1 MTNDQ
6 HDNTDTSNQ
15 DPHNQPSSDTKAD
28 VHVTATVQGD
38 NYGINVGVNYGSI
51 AQTITP
57 PPPEKR
63 LHQLRAPIPDFIGR
77 HHEIEQLTHAL
88 QAGHQ
93 AAAICGLR
101 GMGGIGKTELAIL
114 VANQLAE
121 HFPDGQ
127 LVIELFGAANPLT
140 PERALQ
146 NAIRAFEPQAKLPDD
161 LPSLK
166 QLYTACLHHKR
177 ILILADDAKDVT
189 QIRSLLPP
197 TGCALLVTSR
207 PHIRLPG
214 MHAYTL
220 GTLSPAE
227 AQGLLLSICPRIG
240 DAAAEL
246 VDLCGY
252 LPLALRVSATFL
264 EQRPTRSVATYL
276 QNLRDEQTRLATLR
290 DPQDPLLN
298 VEASLALSYH
308 GLSTPAQHAFVQ
320 LGVFVGSFTPAAAQA
335 VVEVADND
343 LADLLDE
350 LTLTSLLD
358 FDQTT
363 QRYDLHD
370 LVRTFAR
377 THLTDPRPVHLRHA
391 QFYKDLTYN
400 LTVDLYL
407 KGQVLEALTL
417 FDQERRQIDAA
428 WYWLLTQPPTNATNH
443 LLLDLANATAYIGD
457 LRYDL
462 RHERIP
468 QLQAQASVA
477 QRLNH
482 KEAQGTAL
490 GNLGIAYAALGEVP
504 RAIDYYHQQLVIA
517 RAIGDRRGEGNAL
530 GNLGTAYRDLGEV
543 TRAIEY
549 YHQRLT
555 IARAIGDR
563 RGEGNALN
571 NLGLAFADLG
581 EVTRAIEYYEQS
593 LTIKREIGDRRGEGN
608 ALGNLGNAYADL
620 GEVTRAIEYHQQRL
634 TIARDIGDRR
644 GEGTALGNLGTAYKN
659 LGEVTCAIEYYHQ
672 RLTIAREIGDRR
684 GEGNALGNLGLAYQN
699 LADYPQAITYYESCI
714 ELFRDIGDSAGV
726 ARNSWN
732 LGLLYEQQ
740 GDLPR
745 AIQLIQV
752 AATFFTQIGHAQHAE
767 MMNQKLEEI
776 KQQLAQS

>member
-6 HDNTDTSNQ
+6 YNQ
-15 DPHNQPSSDTKAD
+15 QEQ
-28 VHVTATVQGD
+28 TVQGD
-38 NYGINVGVNYGSI
+38 QYNVARDMYVHQPS
-51 AQTITP
+51 P
-57 PPPEKR
+57 KER
-63 LHQLRAPIPDFIGR
+63 LHHLRTPIPDFIGR
-77 HHEIEQLTHAL
+77 EQEIEQLTHAL

-93 AAAICGLR
+93 VAAICGLR

-114 VANQLAE
+114 VANQLAN

-127 LVIELFGAANPLT
+127 LVIELFGAADPLP

-161 LPSLK
+161 LPTLK
-166 QLYTACLHHKR
+166 QLYTACLHRKR

-189 QIRSLLPP
+189 QIRPLLPP

-207 PHIRLPG
+207 FHIRLPG

-220 GTLSPAE
+220 GTLSEAE
-227 AQGLLLSICPRIG
+227 AMTLLLTICPRIG

-246 VDLCGY
+246 AELCGY

-264 EQRPTRSVATYL
+264 EQRPTRSVTDYL
-276 QNLRDEQTRLATLR
+276 HKLQDEHTRLATLR

-308 GLSTPAQHAFVQ
+308 GLSTPAQHTFVQ

-335 VVEVADND
+335 VIDVPDND

-358 FDQTT
+358 VDENT

-377 THLTDPRPVHLRHA
+377 THLTDPRPVYLRHA
-391 QFYKDLTYN
+391 QFYQQIANYTQME
-400 LTVDLYL
+400 LYL
-407 KGQVLEALTL
+407 KGQPLAGLAR

-428 WYWLLTQPPTNATNH
+428 WHWLLTQSPTNATDH
-443 LLLDLANATAYIGD
+443 LLIHLADATVYIGD

-468 QLQAQASVA
+468 QLQAQASAA
-477 QRLNH
+477 QRLDH

-490 GNLGIAYAALGEVP
+490 GNVGLAYADLGEVT
-504 RAIDYYHQQLVIA
+504 RAIDYYHQVLVIMRELGDRRGEGTA
-517 RAIGDRRGEGNAL
+517 LGNLGSAFADLGEVTRAIDSYQQALVISRDIGNRRGEGTALGNLGSAYADLGEVTRAIDYFHQVLVINREIGDRRGEGQTL
-530 GNLGTAYRDLGEV
+530 GNLGIAYAALGEV

-555 IARAIGDR
+555 IAR
-563 RGEGNALN
+563 
-571 NLGLAFADLG
+571 
-581 EVTRAIEYYEQS
+581 
-593 LTIKREIGDRRGEGN
+593 EIGDHRGEGN
-608 ALGNLGNAYADL
+608 ALGGLGNAYQ
-620 GEVTRAIEYHQQRL
+620 E
-634 TIARDIGDRR
+634 
-644 GEGTALGNLGTAYKN
+644 
-659 LGEVTCAIEYYHQ
+659 
-672 RLTIAREIGDRR
+672 
-684 GEGNALGNLGLAYQN
+684 
-699 LADYPQAITYYESCI
+699 LADYPQAIIYYEQA
-714 ELFRDIGDSAGV
+714 LAVAHAIGDAQNG
-726 ARNSWN
+726 AIHSWN
-732 LGLLYEQQ
+732 LGLLSEQQ

-752 AATFFTQIGHAQHAE
+752 AATFFNQIGHTQHAE

-776 KQQLAQS
+776 KQRLAQS